1 MCKFRSV
8 TVDGTTLV
16 GKIEIYPRSILEIC
30 MKVAHTNQTQKT
42 PWHFLFVFPYIV
54 GNKLKIPTCKVL
66 LNQITSYLK
75 RYVYVLDC
83 GTHGAVLGKIQVPAM
98 LQWLPRVWLET
109 GRERSL
115 QMDAAEWVVT
125 RQAEG
130 WSPLR
135 QLWRR
140 NGKRRARGQN
150 QNWYMIAFVS
160 EWGEAWE
167 LRSKSKA
174 NP

>member
-1 MCKFRSV
+1 MRMV
-8 TVDGTTLV
+8 
-16 GKIEIYPRSILEIC
+16 
-30 MKVAHTNQTQKT
+30 HTNQTQKKLT
-42 PWHFLFVFPYIV
+42 LFCISLYSR
-54 GNKLKIPTCKVL
+54 KQKRKIPTCKVS

-75 RYVYVLDC
+75 RCVYVLDC
-83 GTHGAVLGKIQVPAM
+83 CTRGAIVGKIQVPAM
-98 LQWLPRVWLET
+98 LQWPPRVWLET

-115 QMDAAEWVVT
+115 QMDVAEWVVT

-150 QNWYMIAFVS
+150 QDCYMIASVS
-160 EWGEAWE
+160 EWGEARE
-167 LRSKSKA
+167 LWSKSKA